1 VCLAPERKIRPRSSA
16 PKNTGF
22 LRLPEAALVS
32 PESFAGR
39 KVMKTK
45 FILLLLIVAG
55 AGAVWY
61 FKFKPQAPTPAIS
74 LKTERKIL
82 YYQSSMHPW
91 IKSDKPGKCPI
102 CGMDLVPVYEGESGM
117 GMNLAGGIMLR
128 SNSVTVLNVQS
139 VIVARRPIVRTL
151 RVAGIIS
158 VNSWTET
165 WFEFDAYERDIP
177 WLKIGQTIEVSV
189 PSIPDKTFTAKI
201 ELHGLRVYAEQN
213 FDPMSGST
221 KVRAEIFN
229 GPVTLGN
236 FGPRKLFS
244 ALYAEGCVRTETA
257 DVLAVPRSAV
267 LSPGA
272 QPVVYA
278 DVGGGNYQQRK
289 IKTGRVGDDFVEV
302 LAGLNE
308 GEKVVTSGNLMIDA
322 EMQISQSANN

>member
-1 VCLAPERKIRPRSSA
+1 MKYKI
-16 PKNTGF
+16 F
-22 LRLPEAALVS
+22 FFVLLV
-32 PESFAGR
+32 A
-39 KVMKTK
+39 
-45 FILLLLIVAG
+45 VAG
-55 AGAVWY
+55 AGAVWLA
-61 FKFKPQAPTPAIS
+61 KSHSPAPATPAAAG
-74 LKTERKIL
+74 RKIL
-82 YYQSSMHPW
+82 YYQSAMHPW

-102 CGMDLVPVYEGESGM
+102 CGMDLVPIYEGDAGM
-117 GMNLAGGIMLR
+117 GMNMAGGIMLR

-201 ELHGLRVYAEQN
+201 ELHGLRLYAEPN

-221 KVRAEIFN
+221 KARAEISD
-229 GPVTLGN
+229 GPVTLGD
-236 FGPRKLFS
+236 FGPRKIFS
-244 ALYAEGCVRTETA
+244 GLYAEGRVRAETA
-257 DVLAVPRSAV
+257 DVLAVLRSAV

-272 QPVVYA
+272 QPVVYV

-289 IKTGRVGDDFVEV
+289 IKTGRVGDDLVEV
-302 LAGLNE
+302 LDGLKA

-322 EMQISQSANN
+322 ETQISQSANN